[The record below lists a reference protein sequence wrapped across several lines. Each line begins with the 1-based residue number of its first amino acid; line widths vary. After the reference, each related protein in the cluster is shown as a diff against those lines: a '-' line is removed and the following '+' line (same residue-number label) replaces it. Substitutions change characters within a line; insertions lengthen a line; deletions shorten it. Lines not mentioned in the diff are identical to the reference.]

1 MAVVV
6 GGGTALEVVVGGA
19 TDLEVDEGLA
29 EVVGIREEVG
39 GAGLCVQE
47 GYCGYAGDERD
58 YRGG

>member
-39 GAGLCVQE
+39 GAG
-47 GYCGYAGDERD
+47 D
-58 YRGG
+58 